1 MENPLI
7 ASPNPF
13 LVKIEVDQ
21 ALLKQRVTEQINL
34 HPDTVR
40 QQLMQTIY
48 PLLTDAAGQI
58 RRSLTSL
65 FPAETTWENWAAL
78 ENEID
83 QQIEVWWLEQ
93 SNPPQPLNL

>member
-7 ASPNPF
+7 TPLSPF
-13 LVKIEVDQ
+13 SVKIEVDR
-21 ALLKQRVTEQINL
+21 ALLKQRVAQQINL
-34 HPDTVR
+34 HPDAVR
-40 QQLMQTIY
+40 QQLTQTAY

-58 RRSLTSL
+58 RRSLTPL

-83 QQIEVWWLEQ
+83 QQIEAWWLEQ
-93 SNPPQPLNL
+93 STPQYI